1 MTCVGKCFVL
11 RCMNETY
18 IHRRVRYKVCMK
30 EIKRIFIILNTFSIR
45 ADNWFIEL
53 QYLQTSRNS
62 YERNSILGE
71 PSNDATCQTS
81 SLELDL
87 ATYFCGKA
95 KQKLMQNWQECILKE

>member
-1 MTCVGKCFVL
+1 
-11 RCMNETY
+11 MNETY
-18 IHRRVRYKVCMK
+18 VHRRVRYKVRMK
-30 EIKRIFIILNTFSIR
+30 EIKRIFIILNTFCIR
-45 ADNWFIEL
+45 ADNWFIELADNWFIEL

-95 KQKLMQNWQECILKE
+95 KQKLMQNW

>member
-1 MTCVGKCFVL
+1 MKL
-11 RCMNETY
+11 TY

-53 QYLQTSRNS
+53 QYLQTNRNS